1 VSRAVQ
7 VYRLDITYP
16 EGCNRI
22 GWRPE
27 LWSNPEFLATLTR
40 QQKKDLRKRDFHWP
54 RERMFL
60 SSSSAYARAWL
71 LRSYGADVEVHASEP
86 VLWRSRPDWSDDPY
100 WESGDTA
107 AQWSPEL
114 VRVREEMAVSE
125 DEQLR
130 DALRSGAWPQE
141 DQMSAFDAG
150 LAQDVSCDY
159 LGLLQPGEHTVLT
172 SPPQQLPGKS
182 AFAATVA
189 DNASWLGAEEAA
201 WSEFVARVTD
211 AAEGSTDVQDG
222 PAQDR

>member
-7 VYRLDITYP
+7 VYCLGIAYP
-16 EGCNRI
+16 EGSWRI

-100 WESGDTA
+100 WGSGDTA

-114 VRVREEMAVSE
+114 VRVREEMAASE

-150 LAQDVSCDY
+150 LAQAVSCDY

-182 AFAATVA
+182 VFAAELA
-189 DNASWLGAEEAA
+189 DNASWLAAAKAA
-201 WSEFVARVTD
+201 WSEFVARVTG